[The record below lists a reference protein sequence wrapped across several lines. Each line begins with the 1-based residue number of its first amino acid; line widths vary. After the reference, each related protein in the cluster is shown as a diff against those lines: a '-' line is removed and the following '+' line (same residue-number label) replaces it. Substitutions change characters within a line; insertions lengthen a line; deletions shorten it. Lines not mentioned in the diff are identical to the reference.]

1 MAAPAVAYVAVA
13 FLVPV
18 AILLVYSLWKTSDGV
33 IVQEW
38 TLENYR
44 RAFSG
49 TYFGTL
55 LRSFLFVGLSSAIA
69 VVLTFPFAY
78 FVATKVAPRRRT
90 LWLLVAIIPFWTS
103 YLIRVY
109 AWQSIFG
116 DTGLANT
123 ALQELGIINQP
134 LAILGFD
141 RPAIVVT
148 FVYLLFPLTF
158 LSAYIALERIDPR
171 LLEAADDLGAS
182 PRRAML
188 RVTLPLVR
196 SGLIAGFVF
205 AFIAMMGDYVTPTLI
220 GGTRGILYSNLV
232 VNQFGD
238 SLQWGFGSSLAVV
251 LLATIFVMLVVLRR
265 GSGGAV
271 TAGEYTMRYVK
282 RPAPVLRAYAVAFL
296 GFLYVPIFLLV
307 LFAFNDSETVGL
319 PFRGVTTRWFSEAL
333 ADPALVDAFW
343 TSIKVACIS
352 VAFSLVLGTLAAI
365 YLARARGRL
374 RGLSLGTLALPM
386 LMPPVVLGLAIIIG
400 LNALGL
406 ERGLWTI
413 IAGHVLLTLPI
424 VVMLLVVR
432 FEGLD
437 ATHELAALDLG
448 APPWKA
454 FVRVVIPQTL
464 PALVA
469 AAMLAF
475 AFSMDEFILTFLVT
489 GSDTTLPLYIYGS
502 LRFQVSPALNAISTL
517 MLFGSFALVLLG
529 VLVMYGR
536 GRRSQNRAKAPST
549 PLGGG
554 LLP

>member
-1 MAAPAVAYVAVA
+1 MAAPALAYVAVA

-18 AILLVYSLWKTSDGV
+18 AILLVYSFWKTVDGN
-33 IVQEW
+33 IVQDW
-38 TLENYR
+38 TLDNYS
-44 RAFSG
+44 RALSG

-78 FVATKVAPRRRT
+78 FVATKVAPSRRT
-90 LWLLVAIIPFWTS
+90 MWLLVAIIPFWTS

-109 AWQSIFG
+109 AWQTIFG

-123 ALQELGIINQP
+123 VLQDIGIIGKP
-134 LAILGFD
+134 LGVLGFD
-141 RPAIVVT
+141 RPAIVIT

-158 LSAYIALERIDPR
+158 LSSYIALERIDPR
-171 LLEAADDLGAS
+171 LLEAANDLGAP

-251 LLATIFVMLVVLRR
+251 LLATIFLMLVILRR

-282 RPAPVLRAYAVAFL
+282 QRAPLLRAYAVAFL

-319 PFRGVTTRWFSEAL
+319 PFDGMTTRWFSEAL
-333 ADPALVDAFW
+333 ADPALIDAFW
-343 TSIKVACIS
+343 TSIRVACIS
-352 VAFSLVLGTLAAI
+352 VGISLVLGTLAAI
-365 YLARARGRL
+365 YLARAKGRL
-374 RGLSLGTLALPM
+374 RGASLSTLALPM

-406 ERGLWTI
+406 QRGLWTI

-454 FVRVVIPQTL
+454 FVRVVIPQTI

-502 LRFQVSPALNAISTL
+502 LRFQVTPALNAISTL
-517 MLFGSFALVLLG
+517 MLAGSFGLVLLG
-529 VLVMYGR
+529 VLIMRGWGLR
-536 GRRSQNRAKAPST
+536 GRRRTKSDPV